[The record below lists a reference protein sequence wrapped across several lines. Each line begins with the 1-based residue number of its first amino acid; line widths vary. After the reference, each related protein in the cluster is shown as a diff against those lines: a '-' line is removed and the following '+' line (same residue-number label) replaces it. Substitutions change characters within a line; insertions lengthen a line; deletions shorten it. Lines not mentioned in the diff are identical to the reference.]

1 MRDQIIAGLD
11 SPAELERL
19 YRKNKAEFRQHFEAV
34 YGEYQD
40 RPIMQFWQE
49 RLHYAA
55 PEITWGSEKDLKFVV
70 LAAVIAGLLAKLPAI
85 TGIAEEF
92 FYPRNIAFL
101 TFPFLILFFA
111 LKNNLSKVKIA
122 ILTGITAASLLYI
135 NLLPGDLQSDT
146 LVLACIH
153 LPLLL
158 WGALGISFT
167 GDDLRDFRKQL
178 DFLSFN
184 GDLLVMCAMLVLAGI
199 MLTGVTLGLFGLI
212 GLQIA
217 EFYFENVVIFSLP
230 AVPILATLLVQTNPG
245 LVNKVSPVIAKIF
258 SPVVL
263 VMLLIYLGAIA
274 YSGKEPYTD
283 RDFLILFNLLLIG
296 VLALIFF
303 SVAKEDRL
311 GPTKYILFPLSL
323 VTILV
328 NGIALSAII
337 YRIAEWGFTPNRLAV
352 LGGNILILVHLF
364 MVSSSIFKSLR
375 DKNHSVEVGRS
386 IVRYLPVYFVWII
399 IVVYLFPFI
408 FGFK

>member
-34 YGEYQD
+34 YGEYRD
-40 RPIMQFWQE
+40 RPIMHFWQE

-55 PEITWGSEKDLKFVV
+55 PEITWGSKKDLKFVI

-92 FYPRNIAFL
+92 FYPRNIGFL

-111 LKNNLSKVKIA
+111 LRNNLSKVKIA

-167 GDDLRDFRKQL
+167 GNDLRDYRKRL

-217 EFYFENVVIFSLP
+217 EFYFQNVVIFSLP

-263 VMLLIYLGAIA
+263 VMLLIYLGAIV

-296 VLALIFF
+296 VMALIFF